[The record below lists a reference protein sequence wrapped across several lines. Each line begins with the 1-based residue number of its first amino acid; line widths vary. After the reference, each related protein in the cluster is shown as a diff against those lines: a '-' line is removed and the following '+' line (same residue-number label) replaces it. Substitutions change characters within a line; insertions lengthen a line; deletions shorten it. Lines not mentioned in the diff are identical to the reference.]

1 VLADG
6 QYSRQHLHRR
16 LTGYKAQP
24 LAQLD
29 RPPSD
34 SVQQR
39 GGARIMRRP
48 ARRKYRGP
56 GSGCTGESVPQRAHF
71 GTFRARQ
78 DDPQRVEHHQLC
90 MALHGL
96 GNIFP
101 LCLRDELCQLFDL
114 PAH

>member
-1 VLADG
+1 MLADG
-6 QYSRQHLHRR
+6 QYSGQHLHRR
-16 LTGYKAQP
+16 LTGNKAQP

-48 ARRKYRGP
+48 APRKYRGP
-56 GSGCTGESVPQRAHF
+56 DPGGTGESVPQLAHL
-71 GTFRARQ
+71 GPFRARQ
-78 DDPQRVEHHQLC
+78 NDPQGVEQHQLC

-96 GNIFP
+96 WNIFP
-101 LCLRDELCQLFDL
+101 LRLRDKPRQSFDL
-114 PAH
+114 